1 MSKTRVITL
10 SALFSAIS
18 IVLTRYFAIPVPL
31 GGFPSLSIELGGIP
45 IVMGG
50 IILGPFAGGII
61 GAISDIIGFLI
72 NDRGGVY
79 HFGFTLNAILT
90 GAIPGV
96 LFMIFKKY
104 HANEKVFK
112 IINYILVSLLTVLGN
127 IYIFT
132 VQSDVILVEN
142 RWIACGALI
151 IVYIALMLIIT
162 FVSKNKTQKSFITFN
177 QVILVVVLV
186 EVFVYILL
194 TPIWIYGLFGIPNT
208 ISIASRVF
216 RAVFMIPIKSIVIY
230 YSLVSLKNLR

>member
-18 IVLTRYFAIPVPL
+18 IVLTRYFAIIVPL

-61 GAISDIIGFLI
+61 GAISDLIGFLV
-72 NDRGGVY
+72 NDRGGAY

-90 GAIPGV
+90 GAIPGA
-96 LFMIFKKY
+96 LFLIFKKY
-104 HANEKVFK
+104 HASERFFK
-112 IINYILVSLLTVLGN
+112 IINYVLVSLLVVLGN
-127 IYIFT
+127 IYIFA
-132 VQSDVILVEN
+132 VQSDVILAKN

-162 FVSKNKTQKSFITFN
+162 FVSKNKTQKSSITFN
-177 QVILVVVLV
+177 QVILAVMLV

-194 TPIWIYGLFGIPNT
+194 TPIWIYGLFGIPST

-216 RAVFMIPIKSIVIY
+216 RAVFMIPIKSVIIY
-230 YSLVSLKNLR
+230 YALVSLKSLR